1 MVPTNQ
7 NLISMFRKE
16 VGENNNLKSRF
27 DWLDQPFLKK
37 KIFTQ
42 AYNKLRKPYILVQYY
57 K

>member
-1 MVPTNQ
+1 
-7 NLISMFRKE
+7 MFRKE